1 MNRTLMD
8 LNDMVDEELK
18 KIIKKGDL
26 TPTELEVAMKAV
38 CLMEKI
44 QNLESPDYS
53 EGYSEGYPMR
63 GYYDEPT
70 VSHGSYMRGRSPVT
84 GRYVSRGM
92 GNYSGHSIKDR
103 MIARLEGM
111 YDEAQ
116 SDHERQVVDSWIKK
130 IESEK

>member
-44 QNLESPDYS
+44 QSLSAMDYS
-53 EGYSEGYPMR
+53 EGYTEGYSMR
-63 GYYDEPT
+63 GYYDEPGM
-70 VSHGSYMRGRSPVT
+70 SMARGRSPVT
-84 GRYVSRGM
+84 GRYISRG
-92 GNYSGHSIKDR
+92 YSGHSIKDR

-130 IESEK
+130 IENEK

>member
-44 QNLESPDYS
+44 QNLESPDYLEGYT
-53 EGYSEGYPMR
+53 EGYSMR
-63 GYYDEPT
+63 GYYDET
-70 VSHGSYMRGRSPVT
+70 GMSMARGRSPVT
-84 GRYVSRGM
+84 GRYISRG
-92 GNYSGHSIKDR
+92 YSGHSIKDR

-130 IESEK
+130 IENEK

>member
-1 MNRTLMD
+1 MTKVLGELYEM
-8 LNDMVDEELK
+8 LEEELR

-26 TPTELEVAMKAV
+26 TTTELENANKAV

-44 QNLESPDYS
+44 KNIDTMETMDYS
-53 EGYSEGYPMR
+53 EG
-63 GYYDEPT
+63 
-70 VSHGSYMRGRSPVT
+70 RGRSPVT

-92 GNYSGHSIKDR
+92 NSYSGHSIKDR

-116 SDHERQVVDSWIKK
+116 TEHERQVVDTWIKR